1 MLHISL
7 TWVSIAPQIIRYYL
21 CACKAQRPNTEGYK
35 NDILCHVQL
44 CSAIFP
50 SKFMSPL
57 LRLALLLLLLSSSSS
72 SSLSSSWLFWS
83 YCMFCGLLFHCDV
96 PLQSLH
102 LSQTPRSSVARACG
116 LLPFLFSPAE
126 SFLGTKL

>member
-1 MLHISL
+1 VLHISL
-7 TWVSIAPQIIRYYL
+7 TWVSIAPQLIGHDL
-21 CACKAQRPNTEGYK
+21 CACSCWLRHSSEGYRI
-35 NDILCHVQL
+35 DILCHVRL
-44 CSAIFP
+44 YSAIFP
-50 SKFMSPL
+50 SNFMSPL
-57 LRLALLLLLLSSSSS
+57 LRLALLLLLLLLL
-72 SSLSSSWLFWS
+72 LSSSWLFRS
-83 YCMFCGLLFHCDV
+83 YCRFCGLLFHCDV